1 MFKWTDFGKNIAS
14 MSFSMSGEFLYSNS
28 GIFSYNAASLAR
40 VVHHRITLPHG
51 LLVLLVLLL
60 VLAG

>member
-1 MFKWTDFGKNIAS
+1 MFKWTDFGKNIAG

-28 GIFSYNAASLAR
+28 GIFSYNTASLAR
-40 VVHHRITLPHG
+40 IAHHRITLLHG